1 MGKKLDL
8 CCTFILFP
16 TVEIEVVNMSA
27 GAGHAIGGISSSGS
41 NDGPNGQAANGGFDQ
56 DRSSNRL
63 GSTED
68 EYVFSEEERNAMR
81 GFLQRGEV
89 RLSTIHRVAVGFLSG
104 AGLLFLFP
112 VFLKDGVLALITAL
126 LDYTPTFPTSMQS
139 FGMVG
144 VVVVYLC
151 LLFPFLLSLG
161 LPVAALLLL
170 LEDIVRFYFVGHPP
184 TFPEEFFNPRFVLTG
199 IAFSPDES
207 PEVKS
212 RVLRHEYGTDLIG
225 FVVSRVDAHSGYYSR
240 IIDKPDRHI
249 VPTTRKLPRLLR
261 SGIVKSKGEKPLEQL
276 VEADRMSVQGSYHNG
291 NGEDIP
297 FAERTVDEIDRFN
310 AALGLAGFI
319 ERPLYEEVAKTE
331 VSLVRHSL
339 KLRRLVLRYFQAL
352 LILIWTSFVTFLM
365 LPFLN
370 DASGRFSIPLVFSI
384 SYLLWAS
391 LAPWIV
397 QLPLVWLV
405 SHPHNDVR
413 RDALNRFE
421 KLDALQTFGRTAKRL
436 CYVAIGVSLLAIA
449 LELIFRV

>member
-1 MGKKLDL
+1 
-8 CCTFILFP
+8 
-16 TVEIEVVNMSA
+16 MSA
-27 GAGHAIGGISSSGS
+27 RAGHAMGGISATE
-41 NDGPNGQAANGGFDQ
+41 PNGQAASGGFNQ
-56 DRSSNRL
+56 GGGSERL

-68 EYVFSEEERNAMR
+68 DYVFSPDERNAMR
-81 GFLQRGEV
+81 GFLQRSEV

-112 VFLKDGVLALITAL
+112 VFLKDGVLTLLTAI
-126 LDYTPTFPTSMQS
+126 LDYVPTVPASMAS
-139 FGMVG
+139 FGGLG
-144 VVVVYLC
+144 VAVMYLC

-212 RVLRHEYGTDLIG
+212 RVLRHEYGTDLIS

-240 IIDKPDRHI
+240 IIDKPNRHI

-261 SGIVKSKGEKPLEQL
+261 AGVVKLNTEKPLEKL
-276 VEADRMSVQGSYHNG
+276 AETDTMTVQGSYHNG

-297 FAERTVDEIDRFN
+297 FAERTVDEVDRFN

-365 LPFLN
+365 LPFLK
-370 DASGRFSIPLVFSI
+370 DSTDRFAMPLVFGVA
-384 SYLLWAS
+384 YLLWAS

-397 QLPLVWLV
+397 QLPLVWLI

-413 RDALNRFE
+413 RDALSRFE
-421 KLDALQTFGRTAKRL
+421 KLDALQTFGRTAQRL
-436 CYVAIGVSLLAIA
+436 CYVAIVVSLLAIV
-449 LELIFRV
+449 LEMTFRI